1 MITNIPMIYSQNLK
15 NANERTFISILWIL
29 SGYNNNPAFFSK
41 EYVSYIGSNRVFDSL
56 IKTLTQ
62 RNIISYFVKGV
73 GSSKHR
79 YFTIIDTAIVEELKQ
94 NTKTQTQTKPQK
106 DTPTENKSLK
116 DRFAEKQQQQTQK
129 NIELNFNAV
138 FSQMKKIN
146 AQTADF
152 TFTENELREQAQN
165 YVDKSQAYNF
175 YHGEITDNKIRSW
188 LRSALK
194 HNQQQNNASQK
205 QKTEIDYICEDTFEN
220 RMARIQKFKELQ
232 EQHKQENS
240 DPIDADFNIIENEAQ
255 TPDTDHKTPSETDK
269 KPVYQ
274 MSYANF
280 ENDLNS
286 FDEKKNAL

>member
-1 MITNIPMIYSQNLK
+1 MITNIPMIYSQHLK

-29 SGYNNNPAFFSK
+29 SGYNHSPAFFSK
-41 EYVSYIGSNRVFDSL
+41 EYINYIGSTKVFDTL
-56 IKTLTQ
+56 VKTLTQ
-62 RNIISYFVKGV
+62 RNIISYQVKGA
-73 GSSKHR
+73 GTSKHR
-79 YFTIIDTAIVEELKQ
+79 YFQIIDPVIVEELKQ
-94 NTKTQTQTKPQK
+94 NTKPQTQTKQQTDTPQK
-106 DTPTENKSLK
+106 TSLK
-116 DRFAEKQQQQTQK
+116 DRFAEKQQQQTQ
-129 NIELNFNAV
+129 NIELSFNAV

-152 TFTENELREQAQN
+152 NFTEPELREQAQN
-165 YVDKSQAYNF
+165 YVDKSQSYNF
-175 YHGEITDNKIRSW
+175 YRGEITDNKIRSW

-220 RMARIQKFKELQ
+220 RMARLQKFKELQ
-232 EQHKQENS
+232 EKHKQENS

-280 ENDLNS
+280 ENNLNS

>member
-1 MITNIPMIYSQNLK
+1 MFYTIPLLADQSL
-15 NANERTFISILWIL
+15 
-29 SGYNNNPAFFSK
+29 NNNEKIFIGLLWVLSSHNTKEAFFQK
-41 EYVSYIGSNRVFDSL
+41 EHIDLVGGRQIYNR
-56 IKTLTQ
+56 TTQ
-62 RNIISYFVKGV
+62 KLNDRNIISYQVKGY
-73 GSSKHR
+73 GTLKHR
-79 YFTIIDTAIVEELKQ
+79 YFIIKDQNIITQLNNAPSRKQTDT
-94 NTKTQTQTKPQK
+94 PQK
-106 DTPTENKSLK
+106 TSLK
-116 DRFAEKQQQQTQK
+116 DRFAEKQQQQTQ
-129 NIELNFNAV
+129 NIELSFNAV

-152 TFTENELREQAQN
+152 NFTEPELREQAQN
-165 YVDKSQAYNF
+165 YVDKSQSYNF
-175 YHGEITDNKIRSW
+175 YRGDLTDNKIRSW

-232 EQHKQENS
+232 EKHKQENS

-255 TPDTDHKTPSETDK
+255 TPDTDHKTLSETDK

-286 FDEKKNAL
+286 FDKKKNAL

>member
-29 SGYNNNPAFFSK
+29 SGYNHSPAFFSK
-41 EYVSYIGSNRVFDSL
+41 EYINYIGSTKVFDTL
-56 IKTLTQ
+56 VKTLTQ
-62 RNIISYFVKGV
+62 RNIISYQVKGA
-73 GSSKHR
+73 GTSKHR
-79 YFTIIDTAIVEELKQ
+79 YFQIIDPVIVEELKQ
-94 NTKTQTQTKPQK
+94 NTKSHTQTKPQK
-106 DTPTENKSLK
+106 EIQNKSLK
-116 DRFAEKQQQQTQK
+116 DRFAEKQQQQTQ
-129 NIELNFNAV
+129 NIELSFNAV

-152 TFTENELREQAQN
+152 NFTEPELREQAQN
-165 YVDKSQAYNF
+165 YIDKSQSYNF
-175 YHGEITDNKIRSW
+175 YRGEITDNKIRSW

-194 HNQQQNNASQK
+194 HNQQQNNAPK
-205 QKTEIDYICEDTFEN
+205 TQKTEIDYICEDTFEN
-220 RMARIQKFKELQ
+220 RMARLQKFKELQ
-232 EQHKQENS
+232 EKRNQKNS

-255 TPDTDHKTPSETDK
+255 TQRTDPQAQTETDR

-286 FDEKKNAL
+286 FDKKKNAL